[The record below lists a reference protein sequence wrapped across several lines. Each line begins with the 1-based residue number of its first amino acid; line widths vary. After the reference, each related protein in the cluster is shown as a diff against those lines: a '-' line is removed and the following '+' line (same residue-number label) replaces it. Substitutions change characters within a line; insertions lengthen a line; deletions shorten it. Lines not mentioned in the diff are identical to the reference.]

1 VVVLAEMTNVFTL
14 LLPLLGVAMI
24 GYFVGALSGA
34 KAIYERLL
42 EVSREKAE

>member
-1 VVVLAEMTNVFTL
+1 MRAEMTNVFTL
-14 LLPLLGVAMI
+14 LLPLLGVAMM
-24 GYFVGALSGA
+24 GYFIDELSGA

>member
-1 VVVLAEMTNVFTL
+1 MLAEVTNVFTL
-14 LLPLLGVAMI
+14 LLPLLGVALI
-24 GYFVGALSGA
+24 GYFVGELSGA